1 MHIVI
6 PMSGTGKRFMDAG
19 YKQLKPLV
27 TVDKKP
33 MISYVVSMFP
43 REHKFTFICNEE
55 HLRDTNMEAVLK
67 GLVPECKIIPIKAH
81 KKGPVWAVSQCHDAI
96 DDDEEVIVNY
106 CDFYSYWDYE
116 DFLRYTR
123 ERNAAGCIPS
133 YRGFHPHMLG
143 TDNYAFIRDRDQ
155 WLLEIREK
163 MPFTDDRMREFASN
177 GTYYFQKGRFVK
189 KYFDLLIERNIEVNG
204 EYYVSMVYNLMVEDG
219 LPVSVYEIQ
228 HMLQWGT
235 PKDLEEYQ
243 SWSDYFRS
251 ATGKPGMTDSAPVVN
266 GVNLIPMAGAGERF
280 RQAGIE
286 TPKPLLKVN
295 GSPMFV
301 QAARSLPTA
310 PRYLF
315 VAQKNQFDSA
325 FELCVKESFPQ
336 SSVVL
341 LDKMTQGQAESCAL
355 GISLAEP
362 PVNSE
367 HQLTIGACDNGM
379 VFSRSKFEELVNETG
394 VDAVAFTFRN
404 HPSSARNPQMYGWIK
419 TENEGSNR
427 AVSVSVKKA
436 ISNNPR
442 MDHAIVGS
450 FYFRQAKIFLEAFQS
465 MKANNVVVNGE
476 YYVDSLFGELIK
488 GGFDCRVFEV
498 DQYIC
503 WGTPDDWKTFQYWQS
518 FFHKC
523 DWHQYRI
530 ELDPDADPNDLELR
544 QFVDRRLVQACR

>member
-1 MHIVI
+1 
-6 PMSGTGKRFMDAG
+6 MSGTGKRFMDAG

-27 TVDKKP
+27 TVDEKP
-33 MISYVVSMFP
+33 MISYVISMFP
-43 REHKFTFICNEE
+43 GEHKFTFICNVE
-55 HLRDTNMEAVLK
+55 HLESSNMEAILK
-67 GLVPECKIIPIKAH
+67 ELLPDCRIMPIKAH
-81 KKGPVWAVSQCHDAI
+81 KKGPVWAVAECKNAI
-96 DDDEEVIVNY
+96 EDDEEVIVNY
-106 CDFYSYWDYE
+106 CDFFSYWDYE

-163 MPFTDDRMREFASN
+163 MPFTDKRMSEFASN
-177 GTYYFQKGRFVK
+177 GTYYFQKGSYVK
-189 KYFDLLIERNIEVNG
+189 KYFDRLIELNIEVNG
-204 EYYVSMVYNLMVEDG
+204 EYYVSMVYNLMIEDG
-219 LPVSVYEIQ
+219 LPVSVYEVQ

-251 ATGKPGMTDSAPVVN
+251 SMNKTGDEENGPVLH

-280 RQAGIE
+280 RQAGIL

-301 QAARSLPTA
+301 QAARSLPIA
-310 PRYLF
+310 QRYVF
-315 VAQKNQFDSA
+315 VAQKNQFDDA
-325 FELCVKESFPQ
+325 FDLIVKESFPQ
-336 SSVVL
+336 SSIVL
-341 LDKMTQGQAESCAL
+341 LDKITQGQAESCAM

-362 PVNSE
+362 SLDITKP
-367 HQLTIGACDNGM
+367 LTIGACDNGM
-379 VFSRSKFEELVNETG
+379 VFSLAKFKELVNKIG

-427 AVSVSVKKA
+427 AVAVSVKKPV
-436 ISNNPR
+436 SDNPR
-442 MDHAIVGS
+442 KDHAIVGS
-450 FYFRQAKIFLEAFQS
+450 FYFREAKNFLEAFQS
-465 MKANNVVVNGE
+465 MKENDVRVNGE
-476 YYVDSLFGELIK
+476 FYVDSLFGEMIK
-488 GGFDCRVFEV
+488 NGSDCRVFEV
-498 DQYIC
+498 DRYIC
-503 WGTPDDWKTFQYWQS
+503 WGTPDDWKTFQYWQA

-523 DWHQYRI
+523 QWHPYRI
-530 ELDPDADPNDLELR
+530 ELDPDADQNDLELK
-544 QFVDRRLVQACR
+544 QNVDRRLVQTCP